1 MCAAM
6 KKIYTLHTNFP
17 NGEES
22 DSKTFIFPGHEY
34 TMGFMKFSAK
44 NTKRSHHVQ
53 WRRAQGTELK
63 AELDLVQRN
72 TKRYQDNI
80 NQGNPSVPSSLKE
93 EKVQNL
99 FLRCS
104 DANFLKNMSQLHK
117 NINNEIQLMDYLYNA
132 CD

>member
-44 NTKRSHHVQ
+44 ILSDLITCSGVEHKE
-53 WRRAQGTELK
+53 ELK